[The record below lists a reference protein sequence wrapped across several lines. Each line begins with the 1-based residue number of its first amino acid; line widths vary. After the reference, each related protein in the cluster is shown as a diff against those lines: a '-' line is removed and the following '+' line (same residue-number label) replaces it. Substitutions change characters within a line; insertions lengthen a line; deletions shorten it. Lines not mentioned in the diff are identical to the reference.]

1 MDDVEKYF
9 FAVTDRSEV
18 FVLVVFGDGGLVNEH
33 VFVGVVSVD
42 ETVTVSHVEPFN
54 AASDAV
60 GDHGLLS
67 GGRSISSGLFVV
79 ILGLFSVDV
88 GGWLFFDG
96 LFSNFSGHLVI
107 VFVQWFL
114 SMILNVSV
122 LLSTV

>member
-9 FAVTDRSEV
+9 FAVSNRSEV
-18 FVLVVFGDGGLVNEH
+18 FVLVVFGDGSLVNKH
-33 VFVGVVSVD
+33 IFVGVVSVD

-54 AASDAV
+54 ATGDAV

-67 GGRSISSGLFVV
+67 GGWSISSGLVVV

-107 VFVQWFL
+107 VFLFSGFL
-114 SMILNVSV
+114 V
-122 LLSTV
+122 